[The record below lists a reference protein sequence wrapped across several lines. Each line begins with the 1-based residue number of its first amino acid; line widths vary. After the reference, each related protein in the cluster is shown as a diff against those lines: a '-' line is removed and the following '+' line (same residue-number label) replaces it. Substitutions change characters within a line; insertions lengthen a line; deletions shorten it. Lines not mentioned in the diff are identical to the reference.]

1 MHSSKTLEILF
12 IWLFYY
18 DLINLLYDD
27 NSKAENLRTFFQS
40 KKTTQQSKKWIFLQK
55 GSLRIVHAQLHRL
68 SLLYRI
74 CKTSVVFV
82 LKNLVPS

>member
-12 IWLFYY
+12 IWLFYS
-18 DLINLLYDD
+18 DLINLLFDD

-82 LKNLVPS
+82 FKNLVPS